1 MDTFFWNW
9 EFATLDDLH
18 WGSWLVSWVL
28 WDVFN
33 LLDNIVAL
41 EDFAK
46 DNVSTVKVTRIM
58 LAQETIV
65 HNRPRTLE

>member
-41 EDFAK
+41 EDFTE
-46 DNVSTVKVTRIM
+46 DNVSTVEVARIWSACGIM
-58 LAQETIV
+58 VSRMSL
-65 HNRPRTLE
+65 TLE